1 MIIESKI
8 KSFVNFQKLGFVA
21 TVNSDN
27 TPNLSPKGTV
37 RIWDDENLIFAD
49 INSPQTMRNLR
60 NNSSIEINVVDPIK
74 RKGFRFKGVAKIFG
88 SKDELYNEIVDY
100 YKKNGTKNKINSI
113 VMVKI
118 MKVEEIVSPLYDL
131 GISEKEISEK
141 WTRYFLENN

>member
-8 KSFVNFQKLGFVA
+8 KDFVNFQKLGFVA

-37 RIWDDENLIFAD
+37 RVWDDENLIFAD
-49 INSPQTMRNLR
+49 INSPQTMKNLS

-74 RKGFRFKGVAKIFG
+74 RKGFRFKGNAKIISSG
-88 SKDELYNEIVDY
+88 NLYNEIVDY
-100 YKKNGTKNKINSI
+100 YKKNGTRNKINSI
-113 VMVKI
+113 VMIKATQVN
-118 MKVEEIVSPLYDL
+118 EIVSPLYDL

-141 WTRYFLENN
+141 WIRHFLENN